1 MWSYVL
7 FLVSLKIY
15 HLVWSVLQYPPGV
28 QSTKN
33 SNMYCMWSYVLFLVP
48 FRISPRLQASMGVA
62 CSSSSCSSFSSYPL
76 VHVLHTS
83 FVLWYLF
90 YSADT
95 TLERSCTT
103 SKGQYSWGHELAG
116 PILAPTGT
124 IIFKY
129 VCVVIKYYFYVWKY
143 IICDSLC
150 IVVKLLVW
158 SILSDCEI
166 NSLEMSMPT
175 LMYSKSTE

>member
-1 MWSYVL
+1 MRSSYDPHSEYITWFVQECKVLKIVTWSYVL
-7 FLVSLKIY
+7 FLVSFKIY

-48 FRISPRLQASMGVA
+48 FRISPRLHVGLHG
-62 CSSSSCSSFSSYPL
+62 SCMFFLFLLLFLKLSLGSCPTYK
-76 VHVLHTS
+76 
-83 FVLWYLF
+83 FVLRYSF

-116 PILAPTGT
+116 PILAPTRT
-124 IIFKY
+124 IVFKY
-129 VCVVIKYYFYVWKY
+129 VCVIIKYYFYVWKN
-143 IICDSLC
+143 ILFV
-150 IVVKLLVW
+150 IVCVLL
-158 SILSDCEI
+158 
-166 NSLEMSMPT
+166 
-175 LMYSKSTE
+175 